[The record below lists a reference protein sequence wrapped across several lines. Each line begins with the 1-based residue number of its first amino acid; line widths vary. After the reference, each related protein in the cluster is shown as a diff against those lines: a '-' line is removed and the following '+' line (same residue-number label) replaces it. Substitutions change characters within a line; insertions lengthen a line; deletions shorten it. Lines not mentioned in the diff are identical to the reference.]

1 MTVGVLLSVDT
12 ELTWR
17 AHRAGASWQEN
28 YARSIDA
35 AGVGIGYQCDV
46 LRRHGLKACFFV
58 DPMPALLFG
67 LDPVRRMIATIRG
80 AGQEVQ
86 LHCHPMWADADRRS
100 DPSEVRF
107 ELTRCDEHEQLRLI
121 EQAGELLRE
130 AGAEDPLA
138 FRAGSFAAD
147 ARTLAAVR
155 RAGLRI
161 DSSHNGSLMP
171 WPCATGLPQRAV
183 SPFSTG
189 GLIEL
194 PVFQLDEGV
203 GRGGGRLRHLQ
214 INAVSSA
221 ELRAALLHA
230 EAEGNPLVTVV
241 SHSFELATRDGLRA
255 NRIVRR
261 RFDLLCAWLEAHRTR
276 FVTRFAADL
285 LDVPLGVPATPC
297 PPSPL
302 RRAARIAE
310 QGLSNLYYERRL

>member
-1 MTVGVLLSVDT
+1 MPTGILVTIDT

-28 YARSIDA
+28 YARSIEA
-35 AGVGIGYQCDV
+35 AGVGIGYQCDR
-46 LRRHGLKACFFV
+46 LRHHGLKACFFV
-58 DPMPALLFG
+58 DPMPGLLFG

-86 LHCHPMWADADRRS
+86 LHCHPMWADADRRV
-100 DPSEVRF
+100 DPTEVRF
-107 ELTRCDEHEQLRLI
+107 ELTRCDEAEQLRLI
-121 EQAGELLRE
+121 EQARELLRA
-130 AGAEDPLA
+130 AGGGDPLA

-171 WPCATGLPQRAV
+171 WPCATGLPATAV
-183 SPFSTG
+183 SPFAHE

-194 PVFQLDEGV
+194 PVFQLDE
-203 GRGGGRLRHLQ
+203 GGGRLRHLQ

-221 ELRAALLHA
+221 EIRAALLHA
-230 EAEGNPLVTVV
+230 ETEANPLVTLV

-261 RFDLLCAWLEAHRTR
+261 RFDRLCAWLDAHRAR
-276 FVTRFAADL
+276 FPTRFAAEL
-285 LDVPLGVPATPC
+285 LDVPLGVPATPS
-297 PPSPL
+297 PPAPL

-310 QGLSNLYYERRL
+310 QGVSNLYYERRL